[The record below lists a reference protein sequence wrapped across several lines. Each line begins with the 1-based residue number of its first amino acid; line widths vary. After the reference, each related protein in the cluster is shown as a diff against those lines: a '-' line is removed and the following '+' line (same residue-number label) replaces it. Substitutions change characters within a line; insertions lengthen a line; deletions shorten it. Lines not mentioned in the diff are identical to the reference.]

1 MSVCQNLSRPFL
13 SCSLLMLF
21 AVSGCSEQVTTK
33 TLKMQLKRKNRPMV
47 IDVRSQAEY
56 QSGHIPGA
64 IHIPF
69 WAVILRRQ
77 QIVTSE
83 ESPAILYCESGGRA
97 VLARG
102 LLSLVGKKPVQLLEG
117 HMMTW
122 RRNGYPLER

>member
-1 MSVCQNLSRPFL
+1 MAVCQRLNRPFL

-21 AVSGCSEQVTTK
+21 AVAGCSDQVSSKELK
-33 TLKMQLKRKNRPMV
+33 TQLKRKNGPMI
-47 IDVRSQAEY
+47 IDVRSHAEY
-56 QSGHIPGA
+56 QHGHVPKA

-83 ESPAILYCESGGRA
+83 KSPAVIYCESGGRA
-97 VLARG
+97 VLAKG
-102 LLSLVGKKPVQLLEG
+102 LLSLVGIKPIQLLDG

-122 RRNGYPLER
+122 RQNGFPLER